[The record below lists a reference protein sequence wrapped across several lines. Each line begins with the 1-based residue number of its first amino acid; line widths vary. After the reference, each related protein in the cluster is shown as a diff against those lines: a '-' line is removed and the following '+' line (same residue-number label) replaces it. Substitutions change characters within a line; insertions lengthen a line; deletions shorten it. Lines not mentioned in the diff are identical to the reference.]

1 MKKIKVLIADD
12 HAIVREGLKLLLDS
26 DPDIEVVGEAEDGKI
41 AIKKVKDL
49 NPDMVI
55 MDVSMPILN
64 GMESTR
70 LLKKEF
76 PKINIIILSM
86 YPDEEYIRSAIE
98 VGANG
103 YVLKKSASKEIFTAI
118 HEINKG
124 RTFFSPIVSPSVL
137 DGYRK
142 LAESHGKKKGKRK
155 QVLTVREREVL
166 QLVAEGHSTPEI
178 SKLLFIEERTVANHR
193 QHIMNKLDI
202 HDVAGLT
209 RYAINRGIIK
219 DY

>member
-1 MKKIKVLIADD
+1 
-12 HAIVREGLKLLLDS
+12 
-26 DPDIEVVGEAEDGKI
+26 
-41 AIKKVKDL
+41 
-49 NPDMVI
+49 
-55 MDVSMPILN
+55 
-64 GMESTR
+64 
-70 LLKKEF
+70 
-76 PKINIIILSM
+76 M
-86 YPDEEYIRSAIE
+86 YSDEEYIRSAIE

-118 HEINKG
+118 HEINMG
-124 RTFFSPIVSPSVL
+124 RAYFSSIVSQSVL

-142 LAESHGKKKGKRK
+142 LAESLGKKKGERK
-155 QVLTVREREVL
+155 QVLTTREREVL

-178 SKLLFIEERTVANHR
+178 SKLLSIDKRTVANHR

-209 RYAINRGIIK
+209 RYAMNSGIIN